1 MEKYAPELQEI
12 ITNSYIELYNNLTN
26 NIDENKIYLY
36 ERSHES
42 SIYVFL
48 KELKKYYINLDE
60 YESNMLK
67 LKNIKHKFDLIIFIF
82 TLDMDINL
90 KRIIKRNNY
99 FNDKIITKDYLQN
112 LELLHIGWFWNF
124 KSENKN
130 VIMIFNNTSITE
142 LKKQIKNIF
151 SQLI

>member
-1 MEKYAPELQEI
+1 MYKHICIQGNIGSGKSTILRLIKEMCGNNVEIIHEPVEKWVDNNNTCMLTKFYSNMEKYSPELQEI

-67 LKNIKHKFDLIIFIF
+67 LKN
-82 TLDMDINL
+82 
-90 KRIIKRNNY
+90 
-99 FNDKIITKDYLQN
+99 
-112 LELLHIGWFWNF
+112 
-124 KSENKN
+124 
-130 VIMIFNNTSITE
+130 
-142 LKKQIKNIF
+142 
-151 SQLI
+151 